1 LLQVHRNTDDR
12 AKAITEPVQEVADTS
27 GLTDADWLE
36 INKLA
41 DAFDAAK
48 KDALANALGEL
59 AKDPVR
65 YVRII
70 GAIYPDM
77 MRDAIRDNMAAHGIT
92 EDDLRELIRTL
103 EGPRH

>member
-1 LLQVHRNTDDR
+1 M
-12 AKAITEPVQEVADTS
+12 TERKQSPNPFREVADTS
-27 GLTDADWLE
+27 GLTDADWRE

-41 DAFDAAK
+41 DAFDAVEK
-48 KDALANALGEL
+48 GALSKALEEL

-77 MRDAIRDNMAAHGIT
+77 MRDAIRDNMAEQGVT